1 MERQYTGTLSDA
13 QIRDYC
19 QGKRLI
25 TKNFNR
31 NNIKQCC
38 YELRA
43 SNRYFVCGA
52 NLQQACDATQYG
64 YILIKP
70 QQSIVVVTM
79 ESLSLPNDILG
90 RILTKGKLF
99 SIGLQPVN
107 TYADPGFS
115 GPLGIVLYNS
125 STNFIKIPIGK
136 EIAKLE
142 FSKLYA
148 PVEQP
153 YDGQHGGDL
162 DNWIYPANMILSEE
176 ERKRDRR
183 IESNGKEVE
192 RAYGQ
197 DLGLLYKKLEV
208 TSHFIIPAL
217 IIYFVLMLILIA
229 ILSDV
234 GAFDT
239 FFSICVGL
247 ASNLIVAFVTYFYTR
262 RR

>member
-1 MERQYTGTLSDA
+1 MEGQYTGTLSDA

-19 QGKRLI
+19 QRECLI
-25 TKNFNR
+25 RNNFNED
-31 NNIKQCC
+31 NIKQCC

-43 SNRYFVCGA
+43 SNKYFVCDGS
-52 NLQQACDATQYG
+52 LQQACDATQYG

-79 ESLSLPNDILG
+79 ENLSLPNNILG

-142 FSKLYA
+142 FSKLHA
-148 PVEQP
+148 NVEHP

-183 IESNGKEVE
+183 IESKGKEVE

-197 DLGLLYKKLEV
+197 DLGQLYKRLEA
-208 TSHFIIPAL
+208 TSRYIVPGL
-217 IIYFVLMLILIA
+217 IIYFVLILILIA
-229 ILSDV
+229 ALSDV
-234 GAFDT
+234 DAFGT
-239 FFSICVGL
+239 FFSICVGI
-247 ASNLIVAFVTYFYTR
+247 ASNLLVAFCTYFYTR
-262 RR
+262 SR